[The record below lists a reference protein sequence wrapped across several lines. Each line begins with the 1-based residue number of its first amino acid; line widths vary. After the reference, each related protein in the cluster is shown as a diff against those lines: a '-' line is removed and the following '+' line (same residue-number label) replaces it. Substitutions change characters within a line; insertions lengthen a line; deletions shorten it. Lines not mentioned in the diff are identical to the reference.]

1 MTNDVK
7 NVPGLR
13 FPGFEDVWKEKNL
26 GRVLDIKSGKAYK
39 ENEYTIKGVPLLQGE
54 NINHN
59 KLKKPTV
66 FLPDSYLNDNKNTI
80 LEKDDIV
87 VGLNR
92 PIIKNQ
98 LKIAKVSNEFIP
110 GILYQRSGKI
120 IYDKSKPDFYLN
132 FFDKQIK
139 EFVLK
144 ESVGSDQPF
153 ISTIQLKKKRV
164 YIPVNENEIV
174 LLNHFFSK
182 LDRQIELEEQK
193 LSLLEEQKKGYMQ
206 KIFSQELRF
215 KNENGNNYPDWE
227 VKKIGEIMDV
237 ASVKRIHQSDWTNE
251 GVKFIRARDIV
262 SRYKGKIVEDPLFIS
277 KERYE
282 EYSKLSG
289 KVKIGDLLVTGVGT
303 IGVPLLINNE
313 KPIYFK
319 DGNIIWLKNEDN
331 IDKNFLFYSFI
342 SRKTQNFIKSVA
354 GIGTVG
360 TYTIS
365 NAKKTPI
372 LLPVSIEQVKI
383 GNFFNELD
391 KSIKKQN
398 KKVDLLKERKKGL
411 LQKMF
416 I

>member
-1 MTNDVK
+1 MTERANTPK
-7 NVPGLR
+7 LR
-13 FPGFEDVWKEKNL
+13 FPEFNNDWTTNQAKNLFTNVSDKKHDGDLLVLSATQDKGMVPRQDLDLEIKYDKKNLSNYKRTLPNDFIISLRSFQGGFELNTIEGIVSPAYT
-26 GRVLDIKSGKAYK
+26 VLRGEEELAQPKFFKQYFKSIRFIKKLDSMIYGIRDGKSISYK
-39 ENEYTIKGVPLLQGE
+39 EFSTFS
-54 NINHN
+54 INY
-59 KLKKPTV
+59 P
-66 FLPDSYLNDNKNTI
+66 SI
-80 LEKDDIV
+80 LE
-87 VGLNR
+87 
-92 PIIKNQ
+92 Q
-98 LKIAKVSNEFIP
+98 QKI
-110 GILYQRSGKI
+110 G
-120 IYDKSKPDFYLN
+120 D
-132 FFDKQIK
+132 
-139 EFVLK
+139 
-144 ESVGSDQPF
+144 
-153 ISTIQLKKKRV
+153 
-164 YIPVNENEIV
+164 
-174 LLNHFFSK
+174 FFSK

-193 LSLLEEQKKGYMQ
+193 LVKLEEQKKGYMQ

-251 GVKFIRARDIV
+251 GVRFIRARDIV

-398 KKVDLLKERKKGL
+398 KKVDLLKERKKGF

-416 I
+416 V

>member
-1 MTNDVK
+1 MTNEVK
-7 NVPGLR
+7 NVPELR
-13 FPGFEDVWKEKNL
+13 FPNFSEEWKKFVFKDQIISIEKGTDLLGSEDNMGIPLIKMGNIKRGYFSFNKLEKLRESETIQEKYYIKKGDFLFNTRNTMEL
-26 GRVLDIKSGKAYK
+26 VGKSATWTNKSGKFAF
-39 ENEYTIKGVPLLQGE
+39 NS
-54 NINHN
+54 NIARLVLKDIDTYFFNYLYNTSKMINKVKSLAVGTTSVAAIYPRDLNHLN
-59 KLKKPTV
+59 Y
-66 FLPDSYLNDNKNTI
+66 FLPLI
-80 LEKDDIV
+80 AEQEKI
-87 VGLNR
+87 G
-92 PIIKNQ
+92 
-98 LKIAKVSNEFIP
+98 E
-110 GILYQRSGKI
+110 
-120 IYDKSKPDFYLN
+120 
-132 FFDKQIK
+132 
-139 EFVLK
+139 
-144 ESVGSDQPF
+144 
-153 ISTIQLKKKRV
+153 
-164 YIPVNENEIV
+164 
-174 LLNHFFSK
+174 FFSK

-193 LSLLEEQKKGYMQ
+193 LAKLEEQKKGYMQ

-251 GVKFIRARDIV
+251 GVRFIRARDIV

-354 GIGTVG
+354 WIGTVG

-398 KKVDLLKERKKGL
+398 KKVDLLKERKKGF

-416 I
+416 V

>member
-1 MTNDVK
+1 MK
-7 NVPGLR
+7 NEPELR
-13 FPGFEDVWKEKNL
+13 FPEFEDDWEEKILGELAEIVRGSSPRPISDPRWFDEASDIGWLRISDVTEQNGKIYNL
-26 GRVLDIKSGKAYK
+26 EQRISEEGQQKTRVLRSQH
-39 ENEYTIKGVPLLQGE
+39 LL
-54 NINHN
+54 
-59 KLKKPTV
+59 L
-66 FLPDSYLNDNKNTI
+66 S
-80 LEKDDIV
+80 
-87 VGLNR
+87 
-92 PIIKNQ
+92 
-98 LKIAKVSNEFIP
+98 IAA
-110 GILYQRSGKI
+110 
-120 IYDKSKPDFYLN
+120 
-132 FFDKQIK
+132 
-139 EFVLK
+139 
-144 ESVGSDQPF
+144 SVGKPVMNYVNTGVHDGFLIFLNPSFKVEFMFYWLDEFKDKWQRYGQPG
-153 ISTIQLKKKRV
+153 SQVNLNSSLVKSQKL
-164 YIPVNENEIV
+164 YIPRIDEQNKISD
-174 LLNHFFSK
+174 FFSK

-193 LSLLEEQKKGYMQ
+193 LEKLEEQKKGYMQ

-342 SRKTQNFIKSVA
+342 SRKTQNFIKRVA

-398 KKVDLLKERKKGL
+398 KKVDLLKERKKGF

>member
-1 MTNDVK
+1 MTNEVK
-7 NVPGLR
+7 NVPELR
-13 FPGFEDVWKEKNL
+13 FPNFSEEWKKFVFKDQIISIEKGTDLLGSEDNMGIPLIKMGNIKRGYFSFNKLEKLREIETIQEKYYIKKGDFLFNTRNTMEL
-26 GRVLDIKSGKAYK
+26 VGKSATWTNKSGKFAF
-39 ENEYTIKGVPLLQGE
+39 NS
-54 NINHN
+54 NIARLVLKDIDTYFFNYLYNTSKMINKVKSLAVGTTSVAAIYPRDLNHLN
-59 KLKKPTV
+59 Y
-66 FLPDSYLNDNKNTI
+66 FLPLI
-80 LEKDDIV
+80 AEQEKI
-87 VGLNR
+87 G
-92 PIIKNQ
+92 
-98 LKIAKVSNEFIP
+98 E
-110 GILYQRSGKI
+110 
-120 IYDKSKPDFYLN
+120 
-132 FFDKQIK
+132 
-139 EFVLK
+139 
-144 ESVGSDQPF
+144 
-153 ISTIQLKKKRV
+153 
-164 YIPVNENEIV
+164 
-174 LLNHFFSK
+174 FFSK

-193 LSLLEEQKKGYMQ
+193 LEKLEEQKKGYMQ

-262 SRYKGKIVEDPLFIS
+262 SRYKGKIVENPLFIS

-303 IGVPLLINNE
+303 IGVPLLINSE

-398 KKVDLLKERKKGL
+398 KKVDLLKERKKGF